1 MPKYL
6 LKDIVIKPK
15 NTNLEIRK
23 KTESKEIEKVLE
35 DMGGDTNYNKSKPR
49 YFLWVVAII
58 SVIFCF
64 FAISFLFSKAN
75 VSVDPKTEDVVLNEN
90 LSADKDSNGSGL
102 SFDSVVIPGEV
113 SKNVPVTGEK
123 DVSTA
128 AVGTVLI
135 FNAFSSSPQN
145 LNVDT
150 RLLASNGK
158 IYKTQAK
165 TIVPGMSKDGTPGQV
180 EVGIYAEKAGQEY
193 NSTPLD
199 FNILGFKG
207 TPKYYKF
214 SVRTKTGT
222 TITGGFIGKAPDISP
237 TDKATALGDL
247 KTTLQ
252 AELLSKAIAQIPDGF
267 ILFKDAVFLNTDDS
281 NLSSVYNQDNSATLT
296 LNGTLTGIILS
307 EKELTKKIA
316 EDSILKY
323 DESSVYIPNIKDLV
337 FSLPTQID
345 STTLAD
351 MQTINFN
358 LSGSAKIVWKL
369 DENKF
374 MSDLLGKPKNYFSQ
388 VLSQYPNINSAIL
401 TITPVWKMSI
411 PDQDKDVK
419 VIVNYPK

>member
-1 MPKYL
+1 
-6 LKDIVIKPK
+6 
-15 NTNLEIRK
+15 
-23 KTESKEIEKVLE
+23 
-35 DMGGDTNYNKSKPR
+35 
-49 YFLWVVAII
+49 
-58 SVIFCF
+58 
-64 FAISFLFSKAN
+64 

-323 DESSVYIPNIKDLV
+323 DESLVYIPNIKDLV